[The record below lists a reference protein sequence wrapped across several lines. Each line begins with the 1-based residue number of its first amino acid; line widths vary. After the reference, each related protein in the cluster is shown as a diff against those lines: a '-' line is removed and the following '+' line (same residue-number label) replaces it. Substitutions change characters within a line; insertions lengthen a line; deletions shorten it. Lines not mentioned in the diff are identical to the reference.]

1 LKSKNKLYA
10 VYKKFILDTQIL
22 IVKRKWI
29 KIYDEQTK
37 AAVDVFQTKQISEQG
52 RLSETKRDIT

>member
-1 LKSKNKLYA
+1 M
-10 VYKKFILDTQIL
+10 
-22 IVKRKWI
+22 I

-52 RLSETKRDIT
+52 RLSGMKII